1 MGQVTIEFEPESFE
15 LSPFPTSV
23 GTLLLSSTKDTAS
36 MNILSEVLKIEG
48 WGEERD
54 FPHGLVTIHEEFEV
68 QILLID
74 NLHILADGIDKE
86 HREST
91 GFPVNE
97 VLVLSKH
104 ASASEVPALT
114 LHAIGVPGETP
125 HGERGRSGGVKGK
138 AVPPSTKFG
147 DMFRIMRKIA
157 IEASLDKEYDITLE
171 ATHHGPLLDSPT
183 LYLEIGSD
191 EERWTDSRAARVWAQ
206 AISICLGM
214 SEDAQQREWP
224 GEGDVMI
231 GLGGGHYAPRHKAII
246 SETEVWVGH
255 ILANYAI
262 VFEDQEGG
270 PPSGPWEHSVRT
282 AVDSTRAAYPGGNI
296 FAHLDRKSFKGWQ
309 RQALSSLLSEL
320 DVPVRRGKEIL
331 LP

>member
-23 GTLLLSSTKDTAS
+23 GTLLLSSTKDIAS

-147 DMFRIMRKIA
+147 DMFRTMRKIA

-270 PPSGPWEHSVRT
+270 SPSGPWEHSVRT

>member
-1 MGQVTIEFEPESFE
+1 
-15 LSPFPTSV
+15 
-23 GTLLLSSTKDTAS
+23 

-48 WGEERD
+48 WGEAQD
-54 FPHGLVTIHEEFEV
+54 FPHGMVTIHEVCEV

-74 NLHILADGIDKE
+74 DLHILADGIDKE
-86 HREST
+86 HEVST
-91 GFPVNE
+91 GFSVDE

-125 HGERGRSGGVKGK
+125 HGESARSGGIKGQ
-138 AVPPSTKFG
+138 AVPPSTRFG
-147 DMFRIMRKIA
+147 DMFRTMRKIA

-171 ATHHGPLLDSPT
+171 ATHHGPLLDSPA

-191 EERWTDSRAARVWAQ
+191 EERWADSRAARVWAQ
-206 AISICLGM
+206 TISICVGM
-214 SEDAQQREWP
+214 AEDTQQREWP
-224 GEGDVMI
+224 GDGDVMI

-262 VFEDQEGG
+262 VFEDQEE
-270 PPSGPWEHSVRT
+270 PSPAGPWKHSVRT
-282 AVDSTRAAYPGGNI
+282 AVESTRVAFPGGNV

-309 RQALSSLLSEL
+309 RQALYSLLSEL

>member
-1 MGQVTIEFEPESFE
+1 
-15 LSPFPTSV
+15 
-23 GTLLLSSTKDTAS
+23 
-36 MNILSEVLKIEG
+36 MNILSAVLNIEG
-48 WGEERD
+48 WGEARD
-54 FPHGLVTIHEEFEV
+54 FPHGSVTIHEEFEV

-74 NLHILADGIDKE
+74 DLHILADGIDKE
-86 HREST
+86 HEANT
-91 GFPVNE
+91 GFSVDE

-125 HGERGRSGGVKGK
+125 HGERARSGGIKGQ
-138 AVPPSTKFG
+138 AVPPSRRFG
-147 DMFRIMRKIA
+147 DMFRTMRKIA

-191 EERWTDSRAARVWAQ
+191 EERWSDSRAARVWAQ
-206 AISICLGM
+206 TISICLGM
-214 SEDAQQREWP
+214 SKDDQQREWS

-231 GLGGGHYAPRHKAII
+231 GLGGGHYAPRHKAVI

-262 VFEDQEGG
+262 VFEDQSGSS
-270 PPSGPWEHSVRT
+270 PSSGPWKHSVRT
-282 AVDSTRAAYPGGNI
+282 AVESTRAAFPGGNV

-320 DVPVRRGKEIL
+320 DVPVRRGKEIS
-331 LP
+331 PP

>member
-15 LSPFPTSV
+15 LPPCPTSV

-104 ASASEVPALT
+104 ASASKVPALT

-125 HGERGRSGGVKGK
+125 HGERGRSGGIKGK
-138 AVPPSTKFG
+138 AVPPSTRFG
-147 DMFRIMRKIA
+147 DMFRTMKKIA

-191 EERWTDSRAARVWAQ
+191 
-206 AISICLGM
+206 
-214 SEDAQQREWP
+214 
-224 GEGDVMI
+224 
-231 GLGGGHYAPRHKAII
+231 
-246 SETEVWVGH
+246 
-255 ILANYAI
+255 
-262 VFEDQEGG
+262 
-270 PPSGPWEHSVRT
+270 
-282 AVDSTRAAYPGGNI
+282 
-296 FAHLDRKSFKGWQ
+296 
-309 RQALSSLLSEL
+309 
-320 DVPVRRGKEIL
+320 
-331 LP
+331 

>member
-1 MGQVTIEFEPESFE
+1 MGQVTIEFEPEGFE

-23 GTLLLSSTKDTAS
+23 GTLLLSSTKDIAS

-270 PPSGPWEHSVRT
+270 SPSGPWEHSVRT

>member
-1 MGQVTIEFEPESFE
+1 
-15 LSPFPTSV
+15 
-23 GTLLLSSTKDTAS
+23 

-48 WGEERD
+48 WGEAQD
-54 FPHGLVTIHEEFEV
+54 FPHGMVTIHEVCEV

-74 NLHILADGIDKE
+74 DLHILADGIDKDLE
-86 HREST
+86 VST
-91 GFPVNE
+91 GFSVDE

-125 HGERGRSGGVKGK
+125 HGESARSGGIKGQ
-138 AVPPSTKFG
+138 AVPPSTRFG
-147 DMFRIMRKIA
+147 DMFRTMRKIA

-191 EERWTDSRAARVWAQ
+191 EERWADSRAARVWAQ
-206 AISICLGM
+206 TISICLGM
-214 SEDAQQREWP
+214 SEDTQQREWP
-224 GEGDVMI
+224 GDGDVMI

-262 VFEDQEGG
+262 VFEDQEE
-270 PPSGPWEHSVRT
+270 PSPAGPWKHSVRT
-282 AVDSTRAAYPGGNI
+282 AVESTRAAFPGGNV

-309 RQALSSLLSEL
+309 RQALPSLLSEL

>member
-1 MGQVTIEFEPESFE
+1 
-15 LSPFPTSV
+15 
-23 GTLLLSSTKDTAS
+23 
-36 MNILSEVLKIEG
+36 MNIRSEVLKIGGWREG
-48 WGEERD
+48 QD
-54 FPHGLVTIHEEFEV
+54 FQHGLVNIHEEFDV

-74 NLHILADGIDKE
+74 DLHILADGIDRE
-86 HREST
+86 HEEST
-91 GFPVNE
+91 GFPVDE

-104 ASASEVPALT
+104 ASASQVPSLT

-125 HGERGRSGGVKGK
+125 HGERGRSGGIKGM
-138 AVPPSTKFG
+138 AVPPSTRFG
-147 DMFRIMRKIA
+147 DLYRTMRNIA
-157 IEASLDKEYDITLE
+157 KEDKLDEEYDITLE

-191 EERWTDSRAARVWAQ
+191 EERWSDPRAGSVWAR
-206 AISICLGM
+206 AISACLGM
-214 SEDAQQREWP
+214 SEDNSQREWP

-246 SETEVWVGH
+246 SETKVWVGH

-262 VFEDQEGG
+262 VFESQEESSS
-270 PPSGPWEHSVRT
+270 PPGPWEHSVRT
-282 AVDSTRAAYPGGNI
+282 AVESTREAFPGGSV

-309 RQALSSLLSEL
+309 RQALHSLLLEM
-320 DVPVRRGKEIL
+320 DVPVRRGREIS

>member
-1 MGQVTIEFEPESFE
+1 
-15 LSPFPTSV
+15 
-23 GTLLLSSTKDTAS
+23 

-48 WGEERD
+48 WGEAQD
-54 FPHGLVTIHEEFEV
+54 FPHGMVTIHEVCEV

-74 NLHILADGIDKE
+74 DLHILADGIDKE
-86 HREST
+86 HEVST
-91 GFPVNE
+91 GFSVDE

-125 HGERGRSGGVKGK
+125 HGESARSGGIKGQ
-138 AVPPSTKFG
+138 AVPPSTRFG
-147 DMFRIMRKIA
+147 DMFRTMRKIA

-191 EERWTDSRAARVWAQ
+191 EERWADSRAARVWAQ
-206 AISICLGM
+206 TISICLGM
-214 SEDAQQREWP
+214 SEDTQQREWP
-224 GEGDVMI
+224 GDGDVMI

-262 VFEDQEGG
+262 VFEDQEG
-270 PPSGPWEHSVRT
+270 PSPGGPWKHSVRT
-282 AVDSTRAAYPGGNI
+282 AVESTRAAFPGGNV

>member
-1 MGQVTIEFEPESFE
+1 
-15 LSPFPTSV
+15 
-23 GTLLLSSTKDTAS
+23 

-48 WGEERD
+48 WGEAQD
-54 FPHGLVTIHEEFEV
+54 FPHGMVTIHEVCEV

-74 NLHILADGIDKE
+74 DLHILADGIDKE
-86 HREST
+86 HEVST
-91 GFPVNE
+91 GFSVDE

-125 HGERGRSGGVKGK
+125 HGESARSGGIKGQ
-138 AVPPSTKFG
+138 AVPPSTRFG
-147 DMFRIMRKIA
+147 DMFRTMRKIA

-171 ATHHGPLLDSPT
+171 ATHHGPLLDSPA

-191 EERWTDSRAARVWAQ
+191 EERWADSRAARVWAQ
-206 AISICLGM
+206 TISICLGM
-214 SEDAQQREWP
+214 SEDTRQREWP
-224 GEGDVMI
+224 GDGDVMI

-262 VFEDQEGG
+262 VFEDQEE
-270 PPSGPWEHSVRT
+270 PSPTGPWKHSVRT
-282 AVDSTRAAYPGGNI
+282 AVESTRAAFPGGNV

>member
-23 GTLLLSSTKDTAS
+23 GTLLLSSTKDIAS

-147 DMFRIMRKIA
+147 DMFRTMRKIA

-270 PPSGPWEHSVRT
+270 SPSGPWEHSVRT

-320 DVPVRRGKEIL
+320 DVPVRRGREIL

>member
-1 MGQVTIEFEPESFE
+1 
-15 LSPFPTSV
+15 
-23 GTLLLSSTKDTAS
+23 

-48 WGEERD
+48 WGEAQD
-54 FPHGLVTIHEEFEV
+54 FPHGMVTIHEVCEV

-74 NLHILADGIDKE
+74 DLHILADGIDKE
-86 HREST
+86 HEVST
-91 GFPVNE
+91 GFSVDE

-125 HGERGRSGGVKGK
+125 HGESARSGGIKGQ
-138 AVPPSTKFG
+138 AVPPSTRFG
-147 DMFRIMRKIA
+147 DMFRTMRKIA

-171 ATHHGPLLDSPT
+171 ATHHGPLLDSPA

-191 EERWTDSRAARVWAQ
+191 EERWADSRAARVWAQ
-206 AISICLGM
+206 TISICLGM
-214 SEDAQQREWP
+214 PEDTQQREWP
-224 GEGDVMI
+224 GDGDVMI

-262 VFEDQEGG
+262 VFEDQEE
-270 PPSGPWEHSVRT
+270 PSPTGPWKHSVRT
-282 AVDSTRAAYPGGNI
+282 AVESTRAAFPGGNV

>member
-1 MGQVTIEFEPESFE
+1 
-15 LSPFPTSV
+15 
-23 GTLLLSSTKDTAS
+23 

-48 WGEERD
+48 WGEEQD
-54 FPHGLVTIHEEFEV
+54 FPHGLVTKHEEFEV

-86 HREST
+86 HEEST
-91 GFPVNE
+91 GFPVDE

-104 ASASEVPALT
+104 ASASKVPALT
-114 LHAIGVPGETP
+114 LHASGVPGETP
-125 HGERGRSGGVKGK
+125 HGERARSGGIKGK
-138 AVPPSTKFG
+138 AVPPSTRFG
-147 DMFRIMRKIA
+147 DMFRTMRKIA

-171 ATHHGPLLDSPT
+171 ATHHGPLLNSPT

-191 EERWTDSRAARVWAQ
+191 EARWSDSRAARVWAQ
-206 AISICLGM
+206 TISICLGM
-214 SEDAQQREWP
+214 SEDTQQREWP

-262 VFEDQEGG
+262 VFEGQEESS
-270 PPSGPWEHSVRT
+270 PPGPWEHSVRT
-282 AVDSTRAAYPGGNI
+282 AVDSTRAAYSGGHV

-320 DVPVRRGKEIL
+320 DVPVRRGKDIL
-331 LP
+331 PP

>member
-1 MGQVTIEFEPESFE
+1 
-15 LSPFPTSV
+15 
-23 GTLLLSSTKDTAS
+23 

-48 WGEERD
+48 WGEAQD
-54 FPHGLVTIHEEFEV
+54 FPHGMVTIHEVCEV

-74 NLHILADGIDKE
+74 DLHILADGIDKE
-86 HREST
+86 HEVST
-91 GFPVNE
+91 GFSVDE

-125 HGERGRSGGVKGK
+125 HGESARSGGIKGQ
-138 AVPPSTKFG
+138 AVPPSTRFG
-147 DMFRIMRKIA
+147 DMFRTMRKIA

-191 EERWTDSRAARVWAQ
+191 EERWADSRAARVWAQ
-206 AISICLGM
+206 TISICLGM
-214 SEDAQQREWP
+214 SEDTQQREWP
-224 GEGDVMI
+224 GDGDVMI

-262 VFEDQEGG
+262 VFEDQEE
-270 PPSGPWEHSVRT
+270 PSPTGPWKHSVRT
-282 AVDSTRAAYPGGNI
+282 AVESTRVAFPGGNV

>member
-1 MGQVTIEFEPESFE
+1 
-15 LSPFPTSV
+15 
-23 GTLLLSSTKDTAS
+23 

-48 WGEERD
+48 WGEEQD

-74 NLHILADGIDKE
+74 NLHIMADGIDKE
-86 HREST
+86 HEEST
-91 GFPVNE
+91 GFPVDE

-125 HGERGRSGGVKGK
+125 HGERARSGGIKGK
-138 AVPPSTKFG
+138 AVPPSTRFG
-147 DMFRIMRKIA
+147 DMFRTMRKIA
-157 IEASLDKEYDITLE
+157 IEANLDKEYDITLE

-191 EERWTDSRAARVWAQ
+191 EERWADSRAARVWAQ
-206 AISICLGM
+206 TISVCLGM
-214 SEDAQQREWP
+214 SEDTQQREWL

-262 VFEDQEGG
+262 VFEGQGESSS
-270 PPSGPWEHSVRT
+270 PLGPWEHSVRT
-282 AVDSTRAAYPGGNI
+282 AVDSTRASFPGGHV

-309 RQALSSLLSEL
+309 RQALSSLLTEL

>member
-1 MGQVTIEFEPESFE
+1 
-15 LSPFPTSV
+15 
-23 GTLLLSSTKDTAS
+23 

-48 WGEERD
+48 GGEAQD
-54 FPHGLVTIHEEFEV
+54 FPHGMVTIHEVCEV

-74 NLHILADGIDKE
+74 DLHILADGIDKE
-86 HREST
+86 HEVST
-91 GFPVNE
+91 GFSVDE

-114 LHAIGVPGETP
+114 LPAIGVPGETP
-125 HGERGRSGGVKGK
+125 LGESARSGGIKGQ
-138 AVPPSTKFG
+138 AVPPSTRFG
-147 DMFRIMRKIA
+147 DMFRTMRKIA
-157 IEASLDKEYDITLE
+157 IEANLDKEYDITLE

-191 EERWTDSRAARVWAQ
+191 EERWADSRAARVWAQ
-206 AISICLGM
+206 TISVCLGM
-214 SEDAQQREWP
+214 SEDTQQREWL

-262 VFEDQEGG
+262 VFEGQEESSSPLG
-270 PPSGPWEHSVRT
+270 SWEHSVRT
-282 AVDSTRAAYPGGNI
+282 AVDSTRAAFPGGHV

-309 RQALSSLLSEL
+309 RQALSSLLTEL

>member
-1 MGQVTIEFEPESFE
+1 
-15 LSPFPTSV
+15 
-23 GTLLLSSTKDTAS
+23 

-48 WGEERD
+48 WGEAQD
-54 FPHGLVTIHEEFEV
+54 FPHGMVTIHEVCEV

-74 NLHILADGIDKE
+74 DLHILADGIDKE
-86 HREST
+86 HEVST
-91 GFPVNE
+91 GFSVDE

-125 HGERGRSGGVKGK
+125 HGESARSGGIKGK
-138 AVPPSTKFG
+138 AVPPSTRFG
-147 DMFRIMRKIA
+147 DMFRTMRKIA

-191 EERWTDSRAARVWAQ
+191 EERWADSRAARVWAQ
-206 AISICLGM
+206 TISICLGM
-214 SEDAQQREWP
+214 SEDTQQREWL
-224 GEGDVMI
+224 GDGDVMI

-262 VFEDQEGG
+262 VFEDQEE
-270 PPSGPWEHSVRT
+270 PSPAGPWKHSVRT
-282 AVDSTRAAYPGGNI
+282 AVESTRSAFPGGNV

>member
-1 MGQVTIEFEPESFE
+1 
-15 LSPFPTSV
+15 
-23 GTLLLSSTKDTAS
+23 
-36 MNILSEVLKIEG
+36 
-48 WGEERD
+48 
-54 FPHGLVTIHEEFEV
+54 
-68 QILLID
+68 
-74 NLHILADGIDKE
+74 
-86 HREST
+86 
-91 GFPVNE
+91 
-97 VLVLSKH
+97 
-104 ASASEVPALT
+104 
-114 LHAIGVPGETP
+114 
-125 HGERGRSGGVKGK
+125 
-138 AVPPSTKFG
+138 
-147 DMFRIMRKIA
+147 MRKIA

-191 EERWTDSRAARVWAQ
+191 EERWADSRAARVWAQ
-206 AISICLGM
+206 TISICLGM
-214 SEDAQQREWP
+214 SEDTQHREWP
-224 GEGDVMI
+224 GEGDVMV

-262 VFEDQEGG
+262 VFEGQEESSL
-270 PPSGPWEHSVRT
+270 SGPWEHSVRT
-282 AVDSTRAAYPGGNI
+282 AVDSTRAAFPGGNV

>member
-1 MGQVTIEFEPESFE
+1 
-15 LSPFPTSV
+15 
-23 GTLLLSSTKDTAS
+23 
-36 MNILSEVLKIEG
+36 MNILSEVLNIEG
-48 WGEERD
+48 WGGTRD
-54 FPHGLVTIHEEFEV
+54 FPHGSVTIHEEFEV

-74 NLHILADGIDKE
+74 DLHILADGIDKE
-86 HREST
+86 HEANT
-91 GFPVNE
+91 GFSVDE

-125 HGERGRSGGVKGK
+125 HGERARSGGIKGQ
-138 AVPPSTKFG
+138 AVPPSRRFG
-147 DMFRIMRKIA
+147 DMFRTMRKIA

-206 AISICLGM
+206 TISICLGM
-214 SEDAQQREWP
+214 SKNAQKREWS

-231 GLGGGHYAPRHKAII
+231 GLGGGHYAPRHKAVI

-262 VFEDQEGG
+262 VFEDQSGSSTS
-270 PPSGPWEHSVRT
+270 SGPWKHSVST
-282 AVDSTRAAYPGGNI
+282 AVESTRAAFPGGRV

-320 DVPVRRGKEIL
+320 DVPVRRGKEIS
-331 LP
+331 PP

>member
-1 MGQVTIEFEPESFE
+1 M
-15 LSPFPTSV
+15 

-48 WGEERD
+48 WGEKQD
-54 FPHGLVTIHEEFEV
+54 FSHGLVTSHEEFEV

-104 ASASEVPALT
+104 ASASKVPALT

-125 HGERGRSGGVKGK
+125 HGERGRSGGIKGK
-138 AVPPSTKFG
+138 AVPPSTRFG
-147 DMFRIMRKIA
+147 DMFRTMKKIA

-191 EERWTDSRAARVWAQ
+191 EERWSDSRAARAWAR

-262 VFEDQEGG
+262 VFEGREGES
-270 PPSGPWEHSVRT
+270 PSGPWEHSVRT
-282 AVDSTRAAYPGGNI
+282 AVDSTREAFPGGHV

-309 RQALSSLLSEL
+309 RQALCSLLSEL

>member
-1 MGQVTIEFEPESFE
+1 M
-15 LSPFPTSV
+15 

-48 WGEERD
+48 WGEEQD

-86 HREST
+86 HRERT
-91 GFPVNE
+91 GFPVDE

-125 HGERGRSGGVKGK
+125 HGERARSGGFKGK
-138 AVPPSTKFG
+138 AVPPSTRFG
-147 DMFRIMRKIA
+147 DMFRTMRRIA
-157 IEASLDKEYDITLE
+157 IEASLDEEYDITLE

-191 EERWTDSRAARVWAQ
+191 EERWADSRAARVWAQ
-206 AISICLGM
+206 TISICLGM
-214 SEDAQQREWP
+214 SEDAQQREWQ

-262 VFEDQEGG
+262 VFDGHGES
-270 PPSGPWEHSVRT
+270 PPSGP
-282 AVDSTRAAYPGGNI
+282 
-296 FAHLDRKSFKGWQ
+296 
-309 RQALSSLLSEL
+309 
-320 DVPVRRGKEIL
+320 
-331 LP
+331 

>member
-1 MGQVTIEFEPESFE
+1 
-15 LSPFPTSV
+15 
-23 GTLLLSSTKDTAS
+23 

-48 WGEERD
+48 WGEAQD
-54 FPHGLVTIHEEFEV
+54 FPHGMVTIHEVCEV

-74 NLHILADGIDKE
+74 DLHILADGIDKE
-86 HREST
+86 HEVRT
-91 GFPVNE
+91 GFSVDE

-125 HGERGRSGGVKGK
+125 HGESARSGGIKGQ
-138 AVPPSTKFG
+138 AVPPSTRFG
-147 DMFRIMRKIA
+147 DMFRTMRKIA

-191 EERWTDSRAARVWAQ
+191 EERWVDSRAARIWAQ
-206 AISICLGM
+206 TISICLGM
-214 SEDAQQREWP
+214 SEDTQQREWP
-224 GEGDVMI
+224 GDGDVMI

-262 VFEDQEGG
+262 VFEDQEE
-270 PPSGPWEHSVRT
+270 PSPAGPWKHSVRT
-282 AVDSTRAAYPGGNI
+282 AVESTRAAFPGGNV

>member
-1 MGQVTIEFEPESFE
+1 
-15 LSPFPTSV
+15 
-23 GTLLLSSTKDTAS
+23 
-36 MNILSEVLKIEG
+36 MNILSEVLRIEG
-48 WGEERD
+48 WGEGQAY
-54 FPHGLVTIHEEFEV
+54 PHGMVTIHEEFKV
-68 QILLID
+68 QILLIED
-74 NLHILADGIDKE
+74 LHIMADGIDKE
-86 HREST
+86 HEERT
-91 GFPVNE
+91 GFPVDE

-104 ASASEVPALT
+104 ASSSQVPSLT

-125 HGERGRSGGVKGK
+125 HGERARSGGIKGK
-138 AVPPSTKFG
+138 AVPPSTRFG
-147 DMFRIMRKIA
+147 DLFRTMKNIA
-157 IEASLDKEYDITLE
+157 KEASLDGEYDITLE

-191 EERWTDSRAARVWAQ
+191 EERWSDPRAGRVWAQ
-206 AISICLGM
+206 TISICLGM
-214 SEDAQQREWP
+214 SDDIRQREWP

-255 ILANYAI
+255 ILANYSI
-262 VFEDQEGG
+262 VFEEPEESS

-282 AVDSTRAAYPGGNI
+282 AVESTRAAFPGGNV
-296 FAHLDRKSFKGWQ
+296 FAHLDRKSFKAWQ

-320 DVPVRRGKEIL
+320 DVPVRRGKEIP

>member
-183 LYLEIGSD
+183 LYLEIGSN
-191 EERWTDSRAARVWAQ
+191 EERWTDLRAARVWAQ

-270 PPSGPWEHSVRT
+270 SPSGPWEHSVRT

>member
-1 MGQVTIEFEPESFE
+1 
-15 LSPFPTSV
+15 
-23 GTLLLSSTKDTAS
+23 
-36 MNILSEVLKIEG
+36 MNILSEVLKLEG
-48 WGEERD
+48 WGKTRD
-54 FPHGLVTIHEEFEV
+54 FPHGSVTVHEEFEV

-74 NLHILADGIDKE
+74 DLHILADGIDKE
-86 HREST
+86 HEANT
-91 GFPVNE
+91 GFSVDE

-125 HGERGRSGGVKGK
+125 HGERARSGGIKGQ
-138 AVPPSTKFG
+138 AVPPSRRFG
-147 DMFRIMRKIA
+147 DMFRTMRKIA

-206 AISICLGM
+206 TISICLGM
-214 SEDAQQREWP
+214 SKDAQQREWS

-231 GLGGGHYAPRHKAII
+231 GLGGGHYAPRHKAVI
-246 SETEVWVGH
+246 SESEVWVGH

-262 VFEDQEGG
+262 VFEDQ
-270 PPSGPWEHSVRT
+270 S
-282 AVDSTRAAYPGGNI
+282 
-296 FAHLDRKSFKGWQ
+296 
-309 RQALSSLLSEL
+309 LSL
-320 DVPVRRGKEIL
+320 IHI
-331 LP
+331 

>member
-1 MGQVTIEFEPESFE
+1 M
-15 LSPFPTSV
+15 
-23 GTLLLSSTKDTAS
+23 
-36 MNILSEVLKIEG
+36 
-48 WGEERD
+48 
-54 FPHGLVTIHEEFEV
+54 TIHEEFEV

-74 NLHILADGIDKE
+74 DLHILADGIDKE
-86 HREST
+86 HEANT
-91 GFPVNE
+91 GFSVDE

-104 ASASEVPALT
+104 ASVSEVPALT

-125 HGERGRSGGVKGK
+125 HGERARSGGIKGQ
-138 AVPPSTKFG
+138 AVPPSRRFG
-147 DMFRIMRKIA
+147 DMFRTMRKIA

-171 ATHHGPLLDSPT
+171 ATHHGPLLDSPA

-191 EERWTDSRAARVWAQ
+191 EERWTDSRAAQVWAQ
-206 AISICLGM
+206 TISICLGM
-214 SEDAQQREWP
+214 SKDAQQREWS

-231 GLGGGHYAPRHKAII
+231 GLGGGHYAPRHKAVI

-262 VFEDQEGG
+262 VFEDQNGSS
-270 PPSGPWEHSVRT
+270 PSSGAWKHSVRT
-282 AVDSTRAAYPGGNI
+282 AVESTRAAFPGGHV

-320 DVPVRRGKEIL
+320 DVPVRRGKEIS
-331 LP
+331 PP

>member
-1 MGQVTIEFEPESFE
+1 
-15 LSPFPTSV
+15 
-23 GTLLLSSTKDTAS
+23 
-36 MNILSEVLKIEG
+36 MNILSEVLNIEG
-48 WGEERD
+48 WGGTRD
-54 FPHGLVTIHEEFEV
+54 FPHGSVTIHEEFEV

-74 NLHILADGIDKE
+74 DLHILADGIDKE
-86 HREST
+86 HESNT
-91 GFPVNE
+91 GFSVDE

-125 HGERGRSGGVKGK
+125 HGERARSGGIKGQ
-138 AVPPSTKFG
+138 AVPPSRRFG
-147 DMFRIMRKIA
+147 DMFRTMRKIA

-206 AISICLGM
+206 TISICLGM
-214 SEDAQQREWP
+214 SKDAQQREWS

-231 GLGGGHYAPRHKAII
+231 GLGGGHYAPRHKAVI

-262 VFEDQEGG
+262 VFEDQSGSSTS
-270 PPSGPWEHSVRT
+270 SGPWKHSVST
-282 AVDSTRAAYPGGNI
+282 AVESTRAAFPGGRV

-320 DVPVRRGKEIL
+320 DVPVRRGKEIS
-331 LP
+331 PP

>member
-1 MGQVTIEFEPESFE
+1 
-15 LSPFPTSV
+15 
-23 GTLLLSSTKDTAS
+23 

-48 WGEERD
+48 WGEAQD
-54 FPHGLVTIHEEFEV
+54 FPHGMVTIHEVCEV

-74 NLHILADGIDKE
+74 DLHILADGIDKE
-86 HREST
+86 HEVST
-91 GFPVNE
+91 GVSVDE

-125 HGERGRSGGVKGK
+125 HGESARSGGIKGQ
-138 AVPPSTKFG
+138 AVPPSTRFG
-147 DMFRIMRKIA
+147 DMFRTMRKIA

-191 EERWTDSRAARVWAQ
+191 EERWADSRAARVWAQ
-206 AISICLGM
+206 TISICLGM
-214 SEDAQQREWP
+214 SEDTQQREWP
-224 GEGDVMI
+224 GDGDVMI

-262 VFEDQEGG
+262 VFEDQEE
-270 PPSGPWEHSVRT
+270 PSPAGPWKHSVRT
-282 AVDSTRAAYPGGNI
+282 AVESTRSAFPGGNV